1 MHEKTIVA
9 ALIMMLIMLLILT
22 MANAQS
28 IEQHSP
34 NKYFHQAMNLHLDKT
49 TTLENI
55 IVRLQPETKKMVTYN
70 EKINDIIR
78 VRIILT
84 SKYNSDLIIIVDYKE
99 DKFNKLK
106 VIAQFNG
113 EQKVFINQEAYKA
126 LQILA
131 SGDDDE
137 LF

>member
-1 MHEKTIVA
+1 MKKTIVA

-137 LF
+137 L

>member
-113 EQKVFINQEAYKA
+113 EQKVFINQEAYKT

-137 LF
+137 L

>member
-1 MHEKTIVA
+1 MKKTIVA

-113 EQKVFINQEAYKA
+113 EQKVFINQEAYKT

-137 LF
+137 L